1 MANTTTRGVYYVS
14 VQFDGSTNWD
24 SIDYFSGGV
33 QLESIKFVPSA
44 SNDYILVRE
53 ESSAGPYLSFLKSS
67 DGEARRDPIDCT
79 RRIRLYIVATEC
91 SIATPAN
98 ARMILELRG

>member
-1 MANTTTRGVYYVS
+1 MANTTTRGKYYLS

-24 SIDYFSGGV
+24 SATYFSGGV
-33 QLESIKFVPSA
+33 MIESIKLVPSA

-53 ESSAGPYLSFLKSS
+53 NSATGPYLSYLKSS
-67 DGEARRDPIDCT
+67 DGEARRDPIYC
-79 RRIRLYIVATEC
+79 IRPIHIYVVATEC